1 MHITVLKTIKVYF
14 PWIATISSDSVY
26 IFCCTTLI
34 NLFGDR
40 LDAEVSIDFESL
52 ANARQNVRKCIDL
65 INEKFFTKL
74 MLLNSLCNQVVKQF
88 YFQYKTS
95 HFIYFKVRF
104 DFKRKATERLNKLF
118 FFANLATPFV
128 SDFVEQ
134 WLTSEATS
142 SFWLRLMTRRSNCM
156 VSCRSSKV
164 HS

>member
-1 MHITVLKTIKVYF
+1 MHITVLKTIKVYS
-14 PWIATISSDSVY
+14 PWITTISSDSVY

-88 YFQYKTS
+88 YF
-95 HFIYFKVRF
+95 
-104 DFKRKATERLNKLF
+104 
-118 FFANLATPFV
+118 
-128 SDFVEQ
+128 
-134 WLTSEATS
+134 
-142 SFWLRLMTRRSNCM
+142 
-156 VSCRSSKV
+156 
-164 HS
+164 